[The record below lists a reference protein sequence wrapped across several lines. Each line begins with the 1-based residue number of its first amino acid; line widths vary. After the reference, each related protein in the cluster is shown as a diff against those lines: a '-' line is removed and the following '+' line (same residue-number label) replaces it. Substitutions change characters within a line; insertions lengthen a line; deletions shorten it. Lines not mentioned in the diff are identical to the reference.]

1 MTLEKSHLFGKTR
14 PLKDGHSAGV
24 SCKGLFTAKGREGRK
39 GKTGKAFA
47 ADLRRS
53 ARIKTRQGTS
63 YSAGE
68 ISRQFSF
75 ALSAKIS
82 GKSSFTAERETL
94 PTRTQDL
101 RKHCPRF
108 LDMMPQRNW
117 QRYLSP
123 VF

>member
-1 MTLEKSHLFGKTR
+1 LTLDKSHLFGKTR

-53 ARIKTRQGTS
+53 ARIKTRQGPS

-68 ISRQFSF
+68 VSRQFSF
-75 ALSAKIS
+75 ALSAQIT
-82 GKSSFTAERETL
+82 GESSFTAARETL
-94 PTRTQDL
+94 PPRTQDL
-101 RKHCPRF
+101 RSPR
-108 LDMMPQRNW
+108 P
-117 QRYLSP
+117 
-123 VF
+123 